1 MVSLGDEAIVAR
13 DVATRAGLAAALVT
27 GWITATLAGTSA
39 TMAEPNC
46 NEFFSNSDGSWSPS
60 HPIVITGPTSQTQV
74 GPGDHFRAG
83 DPGLGGRIAHSLD
96 VHCRLGAT
104 AVRPLGI
111 PRVP

>member
-1 MVSLGDEAIVAR
+1 
-13 DVATRAGLAAALVT
+13 
-27 GWITATLAGTSA
+27 
-39 TMAEPNC
+39 MAEPNC

-60 HPIVITGPTSQTQV
+60 HPIVIGGPTSQTQI
-74 GPGDHFRAG
+74 GPSDHFRAR
-83 DPGLGGRIAHSLD
+83 DPGLGGRIARSLD